1 MFHNFMSTIVP
12 TERLVSIIT
21 SIITLTIPS
30 TLFILFIFQSYFSVC
45 IRLGREVMMIR
56 YRTYGEGINNSSFFK
71 RMGSSRWKDGE
82 NAWMSYIYGSVAV
95 LQNTHVKLLTPKL
108 KCDLI
113 VSHFYVLDG
122 RRNRF
127 AFCNTTKL
135 NELKLKQCV
144 SSPIMTYK

>member
-12 TERLVSIIT
+12 TEHLVSIIT
-21 SIITLTIPS
+21 LIITSIIPS
-30 TLFILFIFQSYFSVC
+30 ALFILFIFQSNFSVC
-45 IRLGREVMMIR
+45 IRLEREVMMIR
-56 YRTYGEGINNSSFFK
+56 YRTYEKGEGINNSSFF
-71 RMGSSRWKDGE
+71 RRSGISRWKDGE

-113 VSHFYVLDG
+113 VSHFYVLDR

-135 NELKLKQCV
+135 NEL
-144 SSPIMTYK
+144 